1 MSVPGIL
8 EGSSEI
14 FLHAECLKPNQVQSI
29 TILHETAQSY
39 LFMKHFRCLHI
50 KQLFFVY

>member
-14 FLHAECLKPNQVQSI
+14 FLHAECLKPNQVQII
-29 TILHETAQSY
+29 TILHETAQSSFHETFQMLTY
-39 LFMKHFRCLHI
+39 
-50 KQLFFVY
+50 